1 MEEKMKKYTL
11 MTVMILMVLSI
22 IVTGCTKK
30 TETSANS
37 AAAGSAIGTKDNPVK
52 VTYIKKDVDP
62 ITDADITKR
71 LELLIEEGMAARGEY
86 IDLEILSAPT
96 GNYATVVPMAFRT
109 GQLTPDV
116 IYFQGG
122 DLPIAQEGL
131 LADLTPFVE
140 SSKWIKSELE
150 DHNKAALL
158 NYPYLLWLAPPRI
171 QIPVIRE
178 DHYRQLVSANALM
191 DNPTVDNYYALF
203 KEMKEKGLVRWPIT
217 TDGTIA
223 KLDSVFN
230 HAFGVTATIMNQNGK
245 WIFGEAT
252 SENRDKIAFYAQLF
266 KEGLLDNEYVT
277 KAWDTME
284 QAFYEGTA
292 GWVSGSAGA
301 VIDVYDNKMFQTQGT
316 HLVVLPP
323 AKGKSFAWRSLDVS
337 KESRGF
343 AIAEDSKVKEA
354 AWAFLDFMASPEG
367 RVLDKLGIEGIHYRV
382 ENGKFVLTPEFPSW
396 WARVHEGFNGL
407 DIGNITGD
415 IMTQAGAQSLDAA
428 QTYFHPD
435 VNVVLPEELIPLK
448 DAMDKLY
455 TEYSTDI
462 IRGVRPISDYDEF
475 ISKWNAAGGDRI
487 GEYLATV
494 LK

>member
-1 MEEKMKKYTL
+1 MKKSTL
-11 MTVMILMVLSI
+11 KTVLVLGALVVMLGS
-22 IVTGCTKK
+22 CSRK
-30 TETSANS
+30 EAAPAASAGA
-37 AAAGSAIGTKDNPVK
+37 AAAGASIGTKENPVK

-62 ITDADITKR
+62 ITDADVTKR
-71 LELLIEEGMAARGEY
+71 LELLIEEGMAAQGEY
-86 IDLEILSAPT
+86 IDLEFLSSPT
-96 GNYATVVPMAFRT
+96 GAYATVVPMAFRT

-131 LADLTPFVE
+131 LEDLNPYIA
-140 SSKWIKSELE
+140 SSKWVKNQLE
-150 DHNKAALL
+150 GHNTAALSS
-158 NYPYLLWLAPPRI
+158 YPYLLWLAPPRI

-178 DHYRQLVSANALM
+178 DHYQALASAKAVM
-191 DNPTVDNYYALF
+191 ENPTVDNYYAMF
-203 KEMKEKGLVRWPIT
+203 KEMKDKGLVRWPLT
-217 TDGTIA
+217 TDGTII
-223 KLDSVFN
+223 KMDMVFN
-230 HAFGVTATIMNQNGK
+230 HAFGVTSTIMNKNGK
-245 WIFGEAT
+245 WVYYQST
-252 SENRDKIAFYAQLF
+252 DENRDKIEFYAKLY
-266 KEGLLDNEYVT
+266 KDGLLDNEYIT

-301 VIDVYDNKMFQTQGT
+301 VIDVYDNKMFETQKV

-323 AKGKSFAWRSLDVS
+323 AKGKSHAFQSLDVS

-343 AIAEDSKVKEA
+343 AINADSKVKDA

-367 RVLDKLGIEGIHYRV
+367 RVLDKLGLEGMHYNLQ
-382 ENGKFVLTPEFPSW
+382 NGKYVLTPQFASW

-407 DIGNITGD
+407 DTSNIVGD
-415 IMTQAGAQSLDAA
+415 VMTKAGAESLEAA
-428 QTYFHPD
+428 STYFYPD
-435 VNVVLPEELIPLK
+435 TNVVLPEELIPLK

-462 IRGVRPISDYDEF
+462 IRGVRPIAHYAEF
-475 ISKWNAAGGDRI
+475 VTRWNAAGGDRI
-487 GEYLATV
+487 SEYLATV

>member
-1 MEEKMKKYTL
+1 MEENMKKYAL
-11 MTVMILMVLSI
+11 ISVMVLTLLGLALSGCSKKSE
-22 IVTGCTKK
+22 VQTGP
-30 TETSANS
+30 
-37 AAAGSAIGTKDNPVK
+37 AIGTKDNPVK

-62 ITDADITKR
+62 ITDAEITKKV
-71 LELLIEEGMAARGEY
+71 ELLIEEGMAARGEY
-86 IDLEILSAPT
+86 IDLEFLSAPA
-96 GNYATVVPMAFRT
+96 GAYATVVPMAFRT

-122 DLPIAQEGL
+122 DLPIAQEGML
-131 LADLTPFVE
+131 TDLTPFIE
-140 SSKWIKSELE
+140 SSTWVKNLLE
-150 DHNKAALL
+150 DHNKAALS

-178 DHYRQLVSANALM
+178 DHFRQLASAPALM
-191 DNPTVDNYYALF
+191 ENPTVDNYYALF
-203 KEMKEKGLVRWPIT
+203 KEMKDKGLVKWPVT

-245 WIFGEAT
+245 WIYSEAT
-252 SENRDKIAFYAQLF
+252 GENRDKIAFYARLY
-266 KEGLLDNEYVT
+266 KDGLLDNEYVT
-277 KAWDTME
+277 KTWDTME

-301 VIDVYDNKMFQTQGT
+301 VIDVYDNKMFQTRGV
-316 HLVVLPP
+316 HLTVLPP
-323 AKGKSFAWRSLDVS
+323 AKGKSFFWRSLDVS
-337 KESRGF
+337 KEPRGF
-343 AIAEDSKVKEA
+343 AIAEDSQVKEA

-367 RVLDKLGIEGIHYRV
+367 RILDKLGIEGVHYKN
-382 ENGKFVLTPEFPSW
+382 ENGKQALTSEFPSW
-396 WARVHEGFNGL
+396 WGRVHEGFNGL
-407 DIGNITGD
+407 DTSNIVGD
-415 IMTQAGAQSLDAA
+415 IMTKAGAVSLEGA

-435 VNVVLPEELIPLK
+435 VNIVLPEELVPLK

-462 IRGVRPISDYDEF
+462 IRGIRPISDYDEF
-475 ISKWNAAGGDRI
+475 ISKWNAAGGSRI
-487 GEYLATV
+487 SEYLATA